1 MTAVLS
7 AETLIRNIANT
18 CWDQFRCIASTHEQV
33 DLDFWVT
40 GFAYDVVGALGFW
53 EPFNFMSSGTDQQG
67 IMDSVLADFIKMGSM
82 GHVPGQMIWYSDCI
96 AKAISRYMGNDS
108 VSAYGKFVSGI
119 DKRILDRRER
129 GKVERR
135 DMLQYFFE
143 AKTDAGLPLPY
154 GDILSECRNV
164 IGAGADTTSIGIKA
178 VLGYLL
184 QNPNHLAELRRAI
197 EDYYNMNGLPN
208 HEITYNQCLEI
219 PLLQAVIKESTPLHP
234 SIMFQLPR
242 YVPPE
247 GVTIAGSFIPGRHA
261 ISMSPRSHN
270 RSKDIFGEDADEW
283 RPERWLEDESKTKYM
298 DSLLT
303 TVSRRSRIKYELLT
317 VLSLGMAR
325 EHAWGRILRLS
336 S

>member
-7 AETLIRNIANT
+7 AESLIQNIANM
-18 CWDQFRCIASTHEQV
+18 CWDQFHLIASTHKTV

-40 GFAYDVVGALGFW
+40 GFAYDVVGELGFG
-53 EPFNFMSSGTDQQG
+53 EPFNFMSSGTDQRG
-67 IMDSVLADFIKMGSM
+67 IMDSVLTGFIKMGSM
-82 GHVPGQMIWYSDCI
+82 GHVPGQMIWYNNPI
-96 AKAISRYMGNDS
+96 AKAISRHLGNDS

-143 AKTDAGLPLPY
+143 AKTDAGLPLPH

-184 QNPNHLAELRRAI
+184 QNPKHLAELRRVI
-197 EDYYNMNGLPN
+197 DDYYDKNGLPN

-219 PLLQAVIKESTPLHP
+219 PLLQAVIKESTRLHP

-242 YVPPE
+242 YVPLE
-247 GVTIAGSFIPGRHA
+247 GVTIAGSFIPGGYA
-261 ISMSPRSHN
+261 VSMSPRSHN
-270 RSKDIFGEDADEW
+270 RSKDIFGEDADKW
-283 RPERWLEDESKTKYM
+283 RPERWLEDESKAKHM
-298 DSLLT
+298 DSLLA
-303 TVSRRSRIKYELLT
+303 TVSKRSRIKYGLLR
-317 VLSLGMAR
+317 VPSLDMAR
-325 EHAWGRILRLS
+325 ELVWERILRS
-336 S
+336 SS